1 MNKQELIEMLRSG
14 IQEYE
19 NIQMSGTIQLEIDEA
34 TDLLRELEDEPTDI
48 DDRKYSVK
56 EIKEALLK
64 QMFLMSH
71 NNGYPSMAVPK
82 ATILSLGQLMRGAPD
97 LPQPPK
103 TDK

>member
-1 MNKQELIEMLRSG
+1 MKALEWLRA
-14 IQEYE
+14 
-19 NIQMSGTIQLEIDEA
+19 MSRDTHGEELEIDEA

-71 NNGYPSMAVPK
+71 DNGYPSMAVPK

>member
-71 NNGYPSMAVPK
+71 DNGYPSMAVPK

-103 TDK
+103 TEK

>member
-1 MNKQELIEMLRSG
+1 MNKTRKDLIEMLRKFKHEQAEFG
-14 IQEYE
+14 IISLRMTQE
-19 NIQMSGTIQLEIDEA
+19 QA
-34 TDLLRELEDEPTDI
+34 ADLLRELEDEPTDI

-97 LPQPPK
+97 LP
-103 TDK
+103 